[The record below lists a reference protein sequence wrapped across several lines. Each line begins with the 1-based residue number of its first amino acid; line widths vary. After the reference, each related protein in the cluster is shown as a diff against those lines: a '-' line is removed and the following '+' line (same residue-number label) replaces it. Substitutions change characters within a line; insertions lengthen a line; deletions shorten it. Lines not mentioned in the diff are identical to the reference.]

1 MAQDSELQR
10 LEKFVDKLLTNFS
23 DLKAEKARLEQKLFE
38 SEAKIEELQGDISSK
53 NIERTEISERVN
65 RIVDQI
71 EEWEQSLDDEAG
83 VEVAE
88 ESSED
93 DDEDD
98 DEPEEEKNSEEEGR
112 MQHNLFSMDGT
123 RG

>member
-10 LEKFVDKLLTNFS
+10 LEGFVEKLLTNFS
-23 DLKAEKARLEQKLFE
+23 ELKAEKARLEQKLFD
-38 SEAKIEELQGDISSK
+38 SELKIEELQGDISSK

-65 RIVDQI
+65 KIVDQI
-71 EEWEQSLDDEAG
+71 EEWEQSLDDAG
-83 VEVAE
+83 VEDAE
-88 ESSED
+88 DSEEE
-93 DDEDD
+93 DEEAEG
-98 DEPEEEKNSEEEGR
+98 EPEEENNSEEEGR